1 VTEQAASTAARAA
14 LARLTRVVADFP
26 SPGVQFQDITPVLA
40 DPEGFAAVIDGLAA
54 PHVDAR
60 IDLVAGI
67 DARGFLLGGAVAM
80 RLGVG
85 VLAIRKAGKLPPP
98 VLTTEYE
105 LEYGSAAVEI
115 PASGLDLSGKRVLVI
130 DDVLA
135 TGGTAGAALDL
146 LMQADATV
154 VSVGVVLELSAL
166 GGRDRIAARLPA
178 VTVSTLSVE

>member
-1 VTEQAASTAARAA
+1 MTDQAATEAARAA
-14 LARLTRVVADFP
+14 LTRLTRVVADFP

-40 DPEGFAAVIDGLAA
+40 DPAGFAAVIDGLAA
-54 PHVDAR
+54 PHLDAD

-80 RLGVG
+80 RLGIG

-105 LEYGSAAVEI
+105 LEYGRAAVEI
-115 PASGLDLSGKRVLVI
+115 PASGLDLHGKRVLVI

-135 TGGTAGAALDL
+135 TGGTAGAAIDL
-146 LMQADATV
+146 LIEAGATV
-154 VSVGVVLELSAL
+154 VSVGVVLELTML
-166 GGRDRIAARLPA
+166 GGRDRIAARRPA
-178 VTVSTLSVE
+178 VAVSTLSAE